1 MRTNRRFTSRNNLLQ
16 RGRREPEKLPLW
28 KSQCKHSQCYSTNKV
43 FQISD
48 QDKRKQLSINL
59 SSDDQHQCLGQHE
72 SISSLRKKIWNEME
86 GFVWIFSLFRLHT
99 KSYRWIF
106 LLKLHF
112 QKDTCMLSFIAISRL
127 SQYFPNLDRN
137 IYCPST
143 DGNLKAIII
152 ITKPWDLFK
161 KLLHM
166 SFTAQNTS
174 LHFKLS
180 FVLTHQWPKYNSF
193 LFNFNSKPSKH
204 LMPYLQESKC
214 VWIWWLHC
222 IFFLHHIFY
231 SLLLSFGVWLLSS

>member
-1 MRTNRRFTSRNNLLQ
+1 MQARIIYCKKRKDRTYLLVN
-16 RGRREPEKLPLW
+16 KISAW
-28 KSQCKHSQCYSTNKV
+28 KPQYKHTQYYSDNKI

-48 QDKRKQLSINL
+48 QDKWTQLSINL

-72 SISSLRKKIWNEME
+72 SISILRKKTWNKME
-86 GFVWIFSLFRLHT
+86 ELVWRLFFFFT
-99 KSYRWIF
+99 QDCTNEFF
-106 LLKLHF
+106 LLKLYF
-112 QKDTCMLSFIAISRL
+112 QTYTCMLSFTAIFRF
-127 SQYFPNLDRN
+127 SQYFPNSDRN

-180 FVLTHQWPKYNSF
+180 FMLTHQWPKYN
-193 LFNFNSKPSKH
+193 
-204 LMPYLQESKC
+204 
-214 VWIWWLHC
+214 
-222 IFFLHHIFY
+222 IFFI
-231 SLLLSFGVWLLSS
+231 